1 MKRIE
6 MCKFYMARLYRN
18 IFNFVKWVIV
28 SSIVGL
34 VVGSFSTLFAY
45 LLRVVTEVR
54 TQHPELILLLPVA
67 GVVIVFLYGIF
78 HYKNDK
84 GTNMVLSTI
93 HAQTELP
100 FKMGTVDLYINDY
113 HASVWR
119 IGRSRRSGIAIRRKY
134 R

>member
-78 HYKNDK
+78 H
-84 GTNMVLSTI
+84 
-93 HAQTELP
+93 
-100 FKMGTVDLYINDY
+100 
-113 HASVWR
+113 
-119 IGRSRRSGIAIRRKY
+119 
-134 R
+134 

>member
-67 GVVIVFLYGIF
+67 GVVIVFLY
-78 HYKNDK
+78 
-84 GTNMVLSTI
+84 
-93 HAQTELP
+93 
-100 FKMGTVDLYINDY
+100 
-113 HASVWR
+113 
-119 IGRSRRSGIAIRRKY
+119 
-134 R
+134 